1 MQAPTDQATLG
12 LIASRYR
19 PQKPIGSGSFGEI
32 YGGGDTNGDK
42 VRARHHTVLVVHG
55 ARVIIGST
63 LSMLLMGARV
73 TLRSLPRGCA
83 DRDQV

>member
-19 PQKPIGSGSFGEI
+19 PQKRIGSGSFGEI
-32 YGGGDTNGDK
+32 YGGADTNGDK
-42 VRARHHTVLVVHG
+42 VRARQHTVLVVHG